1 MREVEKEIRQRILE
15 TEDFIKMYHKAK
27 NKELEKYYEG
37 CKYGLQ
43 TALSLMLMFGK
54 EENE

>member
-54 EENE
+54 EEK

>member
-15 TEDFIKMYHKAK
+15 TEDFIQMYHKAK

-37 CKYGLQ
+37 SKYGLM
-43 TALSLMLMFGK
+43 TALSLMMMFGK
-54 EENE
+54 EEK